1 MVDTLPK
8 GVTFYVTMDCD
19 VFDPALVPGNGSP
32 SPGGLDYYELTDTL
46 RGIAAKGDVVG
57 FDFYEVAPVYGPSN
71 ITCQLA
77 ARVILDFLG
86 AIFHERKK
94 RAS

>member
-1 MVDTLPK
+1 MA
-8 GVTFYVTMDCD
+8 CI
-19 VFDPALVPGNGSP
+19 PALSQDELKAMLYLENRQ
-32 SPGGLDYYELTDTL
+32 LTDTL

-57 FDFYEVAPVYGPSN
+57 FDFCEVAPVYDPSN
-71 ITCQLA
+71 ITCQVA

>member
-1 MVDTLPK
+1 MDTLPK

-19 VFDPALVPGNGSP
+19 VLDPALAPGNGSP

-57 FDFYEVAPVYGPSN
+57 FDFCEVAPVYDPSN
-71 ITCQLA
+71 ITCQVA
-77 ARVILDFLG
+77 DRVILDFLG